1 MSTPRPGR
9 GDWNKALRESA
20 PYLGLGTTLAGTLLL
35 GIAGGHWLDR
45 KWGTQ
50 PAWLI
55 VGAVAGMAAAF
66 YHMFK
71 VFTGPKR

>member
-1 MSTPRPGR
+1 M
-9 GDWNKALRESA
+9 
-20 PYLGLGTTLAGTLLL
+20 LL

-50 PAWLI
+50 PAGLI
-55 VGAVAGMAAAF
+55 VGAVAGMAVAF
-66 YHMFK
+66 YQMFK

>member
-1 MSTPRPGR
+1 MSTQHPDR
-9 GDWNKALRESA
+9 GDWHKALRESA
-20 PYLGLGTTLAGTLLL
+20 PYLGLGTTLAVTMLL

-50 PAWLI
+50 PAGLI
-55 VGAVAGMAAAF
+55 VGAVAGMAVAF
-66 YHMFK
+66 YQMFK